1 MKKDEPLSNEETETL
16 NDEKQEESTEEDT
29 VEIIDN
35 ETSDEAV
42 SEDAQRIEELE
53 AEVLEWKNRSLR
65 TQADLDNVRKRAK
78 DEKVKLEKYRAEKLL
93 LGMMPALDN
102 FERALKAEPEGEEAK
117 SIYKGVEMVF
127 NQLKEAAEAE
137 GLQEM
142 PTVGEMF
149 DPHYHQAV
157 MQVEEE
163 GFESNQI
170 VEELQKGY
178 LLKDKVL
185 RPAMVKVN
193 A

>member
-1 MKKDEPLSNEETETL
+1 
-16 NDEKQEESTEEDT
+16 
-29 VEIIDN
+29 
-35 ETSDEAV
+35 
-42 SEDAQRIEELE
+42 
-53 AEVLEWKNRSLR
+53 
-65 TQADLDNVRKRAK
+65 
-78 DEKVKLEKYRAEKLL
+78 
-93 LGMMPALDN
+93 
-102 FERALKAEPEGEEAK
+102 
-117 SIYKGVEMVF
+117 
-127 NQLKEAAEAE
+127 
-137 GLQEM
+137 
-142 PTVGEMF
+142 MF

>member
-1 MKKDEPLSNEETETL
+1 MKKDEPLSNEETETV

-35 ETSDEAV
+35 DTSDEAV